1 MKRSHAT
8 FRRQW
13 SWPIA
18 LAVLTVFGLLSA
30 LLGEGG
36 IWWGLSWA
44 ALAIPLLVI
53 ARHVVRPVKQRGP
66 RHVRHRSR

>member
-1 MKRSHAT
+1 MKRHRFT

-13 SWPIA
+13 SWPIG
-18 LAVLTVFGLLSA
+18 LAELTIFGLLSA

-36 IWWGLSWA
+36 IWRGLAWA

-53 ARHVVRPVKQRGP
+53 ARHVLRPAGRP
-66 RHVRHRSR
+66 HHARHRAP

>member
-1 MKRSHAT
+1 MKRHRST

-18 LAVLTVFGLLSA
+18 LAALTLFGLLSA
-30 LLGEGG
+30 LFGEGG
-36 IWWGLSWA
+36 IWWCLSWA

-53 ARHVVRPVKQRGP
+53 ARHVLRPTGRPQQA
-66 RHVRHRSR
+66 RHHAP